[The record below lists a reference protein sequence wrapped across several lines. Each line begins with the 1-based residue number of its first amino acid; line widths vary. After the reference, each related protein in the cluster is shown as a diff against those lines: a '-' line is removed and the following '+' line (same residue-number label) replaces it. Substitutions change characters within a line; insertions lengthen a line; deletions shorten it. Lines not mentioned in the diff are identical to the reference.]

1 MGEPESFMVILQEL
15 FAVLDIKAHPGKF
28 LSTLPFQPKY

>member
-1 MGEPESFMVILQEL
+1 MGEPESFMVILKEL
-15 FAVLDIKAHPGKF
+15 FGVLDIKAYPGKF